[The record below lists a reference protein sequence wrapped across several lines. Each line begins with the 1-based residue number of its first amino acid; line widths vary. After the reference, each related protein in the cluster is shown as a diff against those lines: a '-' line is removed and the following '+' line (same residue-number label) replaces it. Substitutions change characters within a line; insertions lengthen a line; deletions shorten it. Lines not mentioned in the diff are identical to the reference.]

1 MKPVK
6 KLLAAL
12 ALGLAASA
20 AGAQSNEAIRLI

>member
-12 ALGLAASA
+12 ALGLAVSA
-20 AGAQSNEAIRLI
+20 AGTQSTEAIRMI